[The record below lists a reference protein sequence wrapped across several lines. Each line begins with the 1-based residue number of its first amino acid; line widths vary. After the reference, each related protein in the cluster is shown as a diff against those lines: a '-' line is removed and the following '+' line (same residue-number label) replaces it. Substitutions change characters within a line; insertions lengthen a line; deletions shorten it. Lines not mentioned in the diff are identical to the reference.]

1 MKDFNIVQ
9 SLRLVNVILE
19 VAKLTAAS
27 IWAEGSPM
35 QDYAGTCLKVRWQIL
50 LLGEFMLAVSEGT
63 GISEEALSHKLP
75 VPAHFGLKFRLI
87 MLNKGLSFLL
97 GIE

>member
-1 MKDFNIVQ
+1 
-9 SLRLVNVILE
+9 
-19 VAKLTAAS
+19 
-27 IWAEGSPM
+27 
-35 QDYAGTCLKVRWQIL
+35 L